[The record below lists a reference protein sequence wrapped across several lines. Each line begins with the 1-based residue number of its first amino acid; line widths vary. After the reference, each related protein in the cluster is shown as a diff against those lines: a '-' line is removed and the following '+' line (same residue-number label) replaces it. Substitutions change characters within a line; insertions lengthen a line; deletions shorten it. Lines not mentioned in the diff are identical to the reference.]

1 MTSDRDIYRTANLL
15 IKQHGRDAQIEAA
28 MRAADLLDKGD
39 PYGYAVWRRIRRA
52 VEELEGMEPG
62 AVVH

>member
-1 MTSDRDIYRTANLL
+1 
-15 IKQHGRDAQIEAA
+15 
-28 MRAADLLDKGD
+28 MRAADLLEKGD
-39 PYGYAVWRRIRRA
+39 TDGHAVWKRIRRA